1 MDAGLFNAV
10 ISGNVSFFEGTG
22 GVGLNLGQVTVGKN
36 SILHVAAKSGKV
48 QIMEKV
54 LQLQP
59 QLQPSL
65 LCMTNCKGNTAL
77 HFAASLGHF
86 DMTVLL
92 TTCANDQESAVKEL
106 LLRMQ
111 NQEKNTALHDAV
123 SNGHYDVVDLLIKED
138 PGLTSLTNNAGESPL
153 FLAVDR
159 GFYKIALRILEV
171 APNCSYVGR
180 KSMNVLHAA
189 VIRTER
195 SKYSTPSI
203 FSLFLYFLVI
213 NYTLFW

>member
-65 LCMTNCKGNTAL
+65 LCMTNRKGNTAL

-123 SNGHYDVVDLLIKED
+123 RNGHYDVVDLLIKED
-138 PGLTSLTNNAGESPL
+138 PGLTSLQIMLENPL
-153 FLAVDR
+153 SSWQWIEDFTKLLFVSL
-159 GFYKIALRILEV
+159 KLLQIAPMWEGK
-171 APNCSYVGR
+171 A
-180 KSMNVLHAA
+180 
-189 VIRTER
+189 
-195 SKYSTPSI
+195 
-203 FSLFLYFLVI
+203 
-213 NYTLFW
+213 

>member
-59 QLQPSL
+59 SL
-65 LCMTNCKGNTAL
+65 LCMTNRKGNTAL
-77 HFAASLGHF
+77 HFAASLGHS
-86 DMTVLL
+86 DMTMLL

-106 LLRMQ
+106 LLRTQ

-189 VIRTER
+189 VIRTKR
-195 SKYSTPSI
+195 SKYLNPLHLKPFSI
-203 FSLFLYFLVI
+203 LFG
-213 NYTLFW
+213 N